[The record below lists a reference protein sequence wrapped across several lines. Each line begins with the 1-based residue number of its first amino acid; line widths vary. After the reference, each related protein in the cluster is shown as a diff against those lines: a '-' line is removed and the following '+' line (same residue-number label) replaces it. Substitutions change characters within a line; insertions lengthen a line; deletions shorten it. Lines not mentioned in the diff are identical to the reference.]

1 MCQTDICYSWSPTV
15 LLIKQKQIVC
25 EGRLENGVFNGRL
38 KIEEKREMNNAV
50 LFHPAHVTISSVAE
64 TIRQL
69 IACCQ
74 RLRVGRTDCA
84 RLCARRCFVRAS
96 HAACTREV
104 QGNLGFW
111 IQDCQCPPEE
121 PPNAQHLT
129 RFHSNAF
136 HGRTSQKIIVKN
148 D

>member
-38 KIEEKREMNNAV
+38 KIEEKREMNNAA

-74 RLRVGRTDCA
+74 RLRVGRTGCA

-104 QGNLGFW
+104 QRNLFFW
-111 IQDCQCPPEE
+111 MQDCQVETI
-121 PPNAQHLT
+121 QGLRTHTSQT
-129 RFHSNAF
+129 R
-136 HGRTSQKIIVKN
+136 RTSQDLSHSTLN
-148 D
+148 FT